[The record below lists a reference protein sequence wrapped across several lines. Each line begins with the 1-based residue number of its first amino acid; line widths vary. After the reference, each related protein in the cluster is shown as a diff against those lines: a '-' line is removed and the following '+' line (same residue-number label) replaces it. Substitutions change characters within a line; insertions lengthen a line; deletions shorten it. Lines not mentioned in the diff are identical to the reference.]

1 MNFSC
6 FFMQFHKVLSQLQGS
21 LWLHCDK
28 LQGVGGC
35 PERQSFTF
43 MMPGLRWKVLMKI
56 AVGSKGPDKEP
67 GSFVTNIWE
76 TRSLELMDDFSG
88 VCSKNTYTGA
98 NLSKLNCGKFVIL
111 AIWKCS
117 KGLVIIIYI
126 KAHPAKVS
134 FLFSTSWVGKGEES
148 LHWNCKALIN
158 KKGMCITAIIIDTF
172 FLP

>member
-1 MNFSC
+1 
-6 FFMQFHKVLSQLQGS
+6 
-21 LWLHCDK
+21 
-28 LQGVGGC
+28 
-35 PERQSFTF
+35 

-111 AIWKCS
+111 AI
-117 KGLVIIIYI
+117 
-126 KAHPAKVS
+126 
-134 FLFSTSWVGKGEES
+134 
-148 LHWNCKALIN
+148 
-158 KKGMCITAIIIDTF
+158 
-172 FLP
+172 